1 MTRLPAPEQWVLCTM
16 SEMETAEMIEQ
27 HIEHYAVDEGGNSY
41 PVHYPT
47 PFVKHYMKRD
57 DNALPIIVAIATAPL
72 VLGHGELLAPDGF
85 DRLRGIQ
92 FIIKDKLRAIIP
104 KREDCT
110 PDAVKEAMEFLCDDW
125 LCDVKTDAAGKCTVI
140 GAALTMIERSLLD
153 QRPCFFVTAGR
164 RGGGKTMLLT
174 MLIMAVTGI
183 MPAAA
188 AWSSNEE
195 ERRKALLAYFLAGV
209 PYILWDNIP
218 RGTQISCPHIEKSCT
233 AAYYADR
240 KLGVSEAVCTAA
252 ATIHLFNGNN
262 VGPKG
267 DLASRSQNI
276 RIDVDR
282 ADPENREFKHPD
294 PVGWTENHRVEIM
307 AAFYTILLGNP
318 QLKESR
324 DAPGRTRFKLWW
336 RLVGSA
342 VENAA
347 KQTGKELDFQK
358 MFVDQEK
365 DDEESTSLAD
375 MLEILWKQ
383 WQDRKFT
390 ARAVAGMINDRN
402 RHDDGQTLREFLLP
416 GADFGH
422 VFSAKSI
429 GRLLNKHVDGPVRS
443 GERTLVLRSEA
454 DTNSNSRVY
463 KVETIGTT

>member
-1 MTRLPAPEQWVLCTM
+1 MTKLPAPEQWVLSKM
-16 SEMETAEMIEQ
+16 SEMETAEMIER
-27 HIEHYAVDEGGNSY
+27 HIEHYAVDKDGNRY

-72 VLGHGELLAPDGF
+72 VLGYGELLAPKGF

-92 FIIKDKLRAIIP
+92 FIIQDELRAVVP

-110 PDAVKEAMEFLCDDW
+110 EEAVKKAMEFLCDEW
-125 LCDVKTDAAGKCTVI
+125 LCDAKTDFAGKCTVI
-140 GAALTMIERSLLD
+140 VAALTMIDRSLLD

-164 RGGGKTMLLT
+164 RGGGKTTLLT

-183 MPAAA
+183 MPATA

-209 PYILWDNIP
+209 TYILWDNIP

-233 AAYYADR
+233 ASYYADR

-267 DLASRSQNI
+267 DLASRSLNI

-294 PVGWTENHRVEIM
+294 PIGWTEKNRVEIM

-318 QLKESR
+318 RLKKPQ
-324 DAPGRTRFKLWW
+324 DAPGRTRFKMWW

-347 KQTGKELDFQK
+347 KQVGREIDFHK
-358 MFVDQEK
+358 LLIEQEK
-365 DDEESTSLAD
+365 DDEESASLAD
-375 MLEILWKQ
+375 VLEILLKRWEG
-383 WQDRKFT
+383 RKFM
-390 ARAVAGMINDRN
+390 ASAVAGMINDRN
-402 RHDDGQTLREFLLP
+402 RGEDGQTLRDFLME
-416 GADFGH
+416 GADAGH
-422 VFSAKSI
+422 VFTSKVI
-429 GRLLNKHVDGPVRS
+429 GRRLFKHVDGPVYS
-443 GERTLVLRSEA
+443 GERTIVLRSEV
-454 DTNSNSRVY
+454 DKSSNARIYEVQ
-463 KVETIGTT
+463 VIAAP